1 MLVGRPMTELPAG
14 TVTFLF
20 TDIEG
25 STRLLHELG
34 ERYADVLT
42 DHRRLLREVFV
53 EYSGREVDTQGDS
66 FFVAFG
72 DAGDAVRAAAAA
84 QRALTAHPWPGEAD
98 VRVRMGIHTGEPLVA
113 GDHYV
118 GIDVHRGAR
127 IAAAAHGGQVLISA
141 RASALARGDGA
152 DANATLRELG
162 AYPLKDLPEPE
173 RLFQLVVEG
182 LSASFPPPRVHEK
195 APAAAGLPDYSLP
208 PADVPCPYKGLVR
221 FEPEDSDL
229 FFGRE
234 ELVSALVKR
243 LEDSAFLAVV
253 GPSGSGKSSLVRAGV
268 VPELERGEESIRPV
282 IIEPGEHPL
291 RKLARTRD
299 ADLVVVDQFEEVFTL
314 CRDEGERL
322 EFVDRLLDRAEP
334 DSRVIVVLRADF
346 YGHCASL
353 GRLAAALEDRQALI
367 GPMTE
372 EELRRAIERPAEQA
386 GLVLE
391 PGLAEGIL
399 RDVVG
404 EPGALPLLS
413 HSLLETWKRRSGRM
427 LTLLGYLQSGG
438 VRGAIAKTAE
448 TVYQEVLTP
457 EQKALARKIFL
468 RLTELG
474 EGTEDTRRRVRVGE
488 LTPRR
493 EQAGDI
499 DEVLRVLVEA
509 RLVTIGE
516 GTVEVAHE
524 ALIRHWPTLRA
535 WLDEDR
541 EGRLVHRRLTEAAQE
556 WETLGKDPAALYRG
570 TRLAAATEWAEPHD
584 DELNELEREFLNA
597 AREAEL
603 REVEASKR
611 RNRRLRML
619 VAALAVFL
627 LAALA
632 AGVFAMVQRSDAQH
646 KARVAQAG
654 RLAAQSRE
662 EAGEHPD
669 LALLLAL
676 EAGRLDDSID
686 TRGALLGALEHGSWI
701 GKWLQGFDTPVIAAA
716 FSPDGRLLATVTLRE
731 TTLWDA
737 ATWRP
742 IGPPLRSSQGG
753 WEEGVDFSPDAR
765 TLAIAG
771 GEGRVELWDVSTMKK
786 LRELTDPAAATS
798 DEPALSVVRY
808 SPDGSVIA
816 AGAKAT
822 NHVTLW
828 ATASGRVIGRPIV
841 TEPPGAGAQSIAFS
855 PDSKRFAAPGAP
867 GTVGIWEVAT
877 GRRVGEP
884 LPIGS
889 DDVEEAI
896 FAGDGRTL
904 IASDDSGS
912 VSMVDIATERPI
924 RPPLSVGDKPAASL
938 ALSPDGQLLAAASF
952 AGSVF
957 VWDTKTGAP
966 YGSPLTAD
974 TSAVNDVV
982 FSPDGRTLVSSHLR
996 SAVVWNVSGE
1006 QAIGEPLGGPM
1017 DLTTD
1022 VSFSQD
1028 GKWLVAG
1035 RFDGETVVYDAATR
1049 REVLRIGGG
1058 SVVTAVAFHPD
1069 AKLIAV
1075 GTIDGQV
1082 RFFDR
1087 TSGAAVGPALD
1098 GGSSAV
1104 WRVGFSPDGR
1114 LLAVALDPNGVDGF
1128 YGQQRQGEVQL
1139 WDVDSRRRAGRAIA
1153 PGGGSVLSV
1162 AFNREGT
1169 LLATGSYFGRL
1180 DLWDVATHA
1189 RHGKPMRVA
1198 DDGVLS
1204 VAFDP
1209 SGRLVAGGGAIGPVR
1224 VWRVVDQRPAF
1235 PPLSGH
1241 TGPITGVAFD
1251 PAGTF
1256 LATTSLFGATRLWDP
1271 ATGLGYGDELVASPR
1286 PGSPASSIDPPPFLG
1301 LRNAFSPDGTQL
1313 AVAGVE
1319 TRAMLWDVDPAVWR
1333 RRACAIV
1340 GRNLSREE
1348 WNLYLPPGT
1357 DYRPTCSEW
1366 PTG

>member
-1 MLVGRPMTELPAG
+1 MTDLPAG

-25 STRLLHELG
+25 STRLLQELG
-34 ERYADVLT
+34 ERYAEVLA
-42 DHRRLLREVFV
+42 DHRRLLRAAFAQ
-53 EYSGREVDTQGDS
+53 YSGREVDTQGDS

-72 DAGDAVRAAAAA
+72 EAGDAVGAAAAA
-84 QRALTAHPWPGEAD
+84 QRALAAHVWPGGVD
-98 VRVRMGIHTGEPLVA
+98 VRVRMGIHTGEALLA
-113 GDHYV
+113 EDNYV

-127 IAAAAHGGQVLISA
+127 IAAAAYGGQVLISG
-141 RASALARGDGA
+141 RTSAVVRDGT
-152 DANATLRELG
+152 DGSATLRELG
-162 AYPLKDLPEPE
+162 AFPLKDLPEPE

-182 LSASFPPPRVHEK
+182 LPASFPPPRVHEK

-208 PADVPCPYKGLVR
+208 PADVPCPYKGLVQ
-221 FEPEDSDL
+221 FEAEDSDI

-234 ELVSALVKR
+234 ELVSTLVAR
-243 LEDSAFLAVV
+243 LEESAFLAVV

-268 VPELERGEESIRPV
+268 VPELERGEASVRAA

-291 RKLARTRD
+291 QQLARARD
-299 ADLVVVDQFEEVFTL
+299 AELVVADQFEEVFTL
-314 CRDEGERL
+314 CRDDEERL
-322 EFVDRLLDRAEP
+322 AFIDRLLDTAEQG
-334 DSRVIVVLRADF
+334 RRLIVVLRADF
-346 YGHCASL
+346 YGHCASH
-353 GRLAAALEDRQALI
+353 GRLAAALEDHQALI

-413 HSLLETWKRRSGRM
+413 HSLLETWRRRSDRM

-448 TVYQEVLTP
+448 TVYREALTL
-457 EQKALARKIFL
+457 EQKALARNIFL

-488 LTPRR
+488 LTPRPER
-493 EQAGDI
+493 ARDVE
-499 DEVLRVLVEA
+499 EVLRVLVEA
-509 RLVTIGE
+509 RLVTVGP

-541 EGRLVHRRLTEAAQE
+541 EARLVHRRLTEAAQE
-556 WETLGKDPAALYRG
+556 WETLGRDPGALYRG
-570 TRLAAATEWAEPHD
+570 TRLAVATEWAEPHD
-584 DELNELEREFLNA
+584 DDLNELERVFLEA

-603 REVEASKR
+603 SEAEATKR
-611 RNRRLRML
+611 RNRRLRVL
-619 VAALAVFL
+619 VAALAVL
-627 LAALA
+627 LAAALA
-632 AGVFAMVQRSDAQH
+632 GGVFALVQRSDAQH
-646 KARVAQAG
+646 QARVAQAG

-662 EAGEHPD
+662 AAGQHPD

-686 TRGALLGALEHGSWI
+686 TRGALLGALEHGSRI
-701 GKWLQGFDTPVIAAA
+701 RTWLQGFDAPVIAAA
-716 FSPDGRLLATVTLRE
+716 FSPDGTLLATVTLAE
-731 TTLWDA
+731 ATLWNT

-742 IGPPLRSSQGG
+742 IAPPLRSSQGG
-753 WEEGVDFSPDAR
+753 WEEGVDFSPDGR

-771 GEGRVELWDVSTMKK
+771 REGRVELWDPSTSKQ
-786 LRELTDPAAATS
+786 LGELTDPVAAAS

-808 SPDGSVIA
+808 SPDGRVIA
-816 AGAKAT
+816 AGSKAM

-828 ATASGRVIGRPIV
+828 DTASGLIGRPI
-841 TEPPGAGAQSIAFS
+841 TTNPPGSGAQWIAFS
-855 PDSKRFAAPGAP
+855 PDSKRIAVPGAP

-884 LPIGS
+884 LAIGS
-889 DDVEEAI
+889 EDVEAAI
-896 FAGDGRTL
+896 FANGGQTL
-904 IASDDSGS
+904 IASDDAGS
-912 VSMVDIATERPI
+912 VSLVDIATGRPI
-924 RPPLSVGDKPAASL
+924 RPPLSVGEEPAAAL
-938 ALSPDGQLLAAASF
+938 ALSPDGRLLAAASF

-957 VWDTKTGAP
+957 LWDVETGAP
-966 YGSPLTAD
+966 YGPPLTAD
-974 TSAVNDVV
+974 TSPVSGVA
-982 FSPDGRTLVSSHLR
+982 FSPDGQTLVSLHLS

-1006 QAIGEPLGGPM
+1006 QVIGEPLGGPA

-1022 VSFSQD
+1022 MAFSQD
-1028 GKWLVAG
+1028 GRWLAAG
-1035 RFDGETVVYDAATR
+1035 QFDGGTVVYDTATR
-1049 REVLRIGGG
+1049 REALRIGGG
-1058 SVVTAVAFHPD
+1058 SVVTAVAFSPEGN
-1069 AKLIAV
+1069 LIAV

-1082 RFFDR
+1082 RFFDQ
-1087 TSGAAVGPALD
+1087 TSGAAVGSRLD

-1104 WRVGFSPDGR
+1104 WQLGFSPDGR

-1128 YGQQRQGEVQL
+1128 YGQQRHGEVEL
-1139 WDVDSRRRAGRAIA
+1139 WDVASRRRVGSIA
-1153 PGGGSVLSV
+1153 PGAGSVLSV
-1162 AFNREGT
+1162 AFSRDGT

-1180 DLWDVATHA
+1180 DLWDVATLA
-1189 RHGKPMRVA
+1189 VHGNPMRVA

-1204 VAFDP
+1204 VAFDA

-1224 VWRVVDQRPAF
+1224 VWRVADQRPAF

-1241 TGPITGVAFD
+1241 TGPVTGAAFD
-1251 PAGTF
+1251 PTGSF
-1256 LATTSLFGATRLWDP
+1256 LATTSPFGGTRLWDP

-1286 PGSPASSIDPPPFLG
+1286 PGSLMSSIELPPFLG
-1301 LRNAFSPDGTQL
+1301 LRNAFSPDGKLL
-1313 AVAGVE
+1313 AVSGVE
-1319 TRAMLWDVDPAVWR
+1319 TLAMLWDVNPAVWR
-1333 RRACAIV
+1333 QRACAIV

-1348 WNLYLPPGT
+1348 WNLYLPRGT
-1357 DYRPTCSEW
+1357 RHRPTCPEW

>member
-1 MLVGRPMTELPAG
+1 MTDLPAG

-34 ERYADVLT
+34 EQYAEVLT
-42 DHRRLLREVFV
+42 DHRRLLRNAFAQ
-53 EYSGREVDTQGDS
+53 YSGREVDTQGDS

-84 QRALTAHPWPGEAD
+84 QQALAAHRWPGKNGM
-98 VRVRMGIHTGEPLVA
+98 RVRMGIHTGDPLLA
-113 GDHYV
+113 DDHYV

-141 RASALARGDGA
+141 RTSALVRGDGA
-152 DANATLRELG
+152 VANATLRELG
-162 AYPLKDLPEPE
+162 AYPLKDLPKPE
-173 RLFQLVVEG
+173 RLFQLLVEG
-182 LSASFPPPRVHEK
+182 LPASFPPPRVHEK

-208 PADVPCPYKGLVR
+208 PADVPSPYKGLVR
-221 FEPEDSDL
+221 FEPEDSEL

-268 VPELERGEESIRPV
+268 VPTLERGDESIRIA

-291 RKLARTRD
+291 QKVARTQD

-314 CRDEGERL
+314 CRDEEERL
-322 EFVDRLLDRAEP
+322 AFVDRLLDTAEQ
-334 DSRVIVVLRADF
+334 DRRVIVVLRADF
-346 YGHCASL
+346 YGHCASHA
-353 GRLAAALEDRQALI
+353 RLTSALEDRQALI

-399 RDVVG
+399 RDIVG

-448 TVYQEVLTP
+448 TVYSGVLTP
-457 EQKALARKIFL
+457 EQKTLARNIFL

-474 EGTEDTRRRVRVGE
+474 EGTEDTRRRVRVAE
-488 LTPRR
+488 LTPRL
-493 EQAGDI
+493 EQAADI
-499 DEVLRVLVEA
+499 DEVLSVLVEA
-509 RLVTIGE
+509 RLVTVDE

-556 WETLGKDPAALYRG
+556 WEALGKDSGALYRG

-597 AREAEL
+597 AREAAL
-603 REVEASKR
+603 SEVEATKR
-611 RNRRLRML
+611 RNRRLRVL
-619 VAALAVFL
+619 VAALAVL
-627 LAALA
+627 LVAALA
-632 AGVFAMVQRSDAQH
+632 AGGFALLQRSDAQH
-646 KARVAQAG
+646 KTRVAQAG

-662 EAGEHPD
+662 AAGEHPD

-686 TRGALLGALEHGSWI
+686 TRGALLGALEHGSRI
-701 GKWLQGFDTPVIAAA
+701 RAWLQGFDAPVIAAA
-716 FSPDGRLLATVTLRE
+716 FSPDGGLLATVTVKGA
-731 TTLWDA
+731 TLWDA
-737 ATWRP
+737 AKWRP
-742 IGPPLRSSQGG
+742 IGPPLRSSQGS
-753 WEEGVDFSPDAR
+753 WEEGVDFSPDGR

-771 GEGRVELWDVSTMKK
+771 GQGRVELWDVATRKR
-786 LRELTDPAAATS
+786 LRDLADPAAATS

-816 AGAKAT
+816 AGAKAM

-828 ATASGRVIGRPIV
+828 ATASGRVIGEPII
-841 TEPPGAGAQSIAFS
+841 TQPPGSGAQSVAFS
-855 PDSKRFAAPGAP
+855 PDSKRIAAPGAP

-884 LPIGS
+884 LAIGS
-889 DDVEEAI
+889 EDVEAAI
-896 FAGDGRTL
+896 FARGGRTL
-904 IASDDSGS
+904 IASDDSGA
-912 VSMVDIATERPI
+912 VSMVDVGTGRPI
-924 RPPLSVGDKPAASL
+924 GPPLSVGDEPAASL
-938 ALSPDGQLLAAASF
+938 DLSPDGRLLAAASF
-952 AGSVF
+952 AGPVF
-957 VWDTKTGAP
+957 VWDTETGAR

-974 TSAVNDVV
+974 TSPVSDVA

-996 SAVVWNVSGE
+996 SAVVWDVSGE
-1006 QAIGEPLGGPM
+1006 HVIGDPLGGPT

-1022 VSFSQD
+1022 VSFSPD

-1035 RFDGETVVYDAATR
+1035 RFDGDTVVYATATR
-1049 REVLRIGGG
+1049 RQALRIRGG
-1058 SVVTAVAFHPD
+1058 SAVTAVALHPD
-1069 AKLIAV
+1069 GNLVAV

-1087 TSGAAVGPALD
+1087 KSGAAVGPMLEA
-1098 GGSSAV
+1098 GSSAI
-1104 WRVGFSPDGR
+1104 WQVGFSPDGR
-1114 LLAVALDPNGVDGF
+1114 LLAVARDPNGVKGF

-1139 WDVDSRRRAGRAIA
+1139 WDVDSRRRVGRVIA

-1162 AFNREGT
+1162 AFNRDGT

-1198 DDGVLS
+1198 DDGVLG
-1204 VAFDP
+1204 VAFDA

-1224 VWRVVDQRPAF
+1224 VWRAADQRPAF

-1241 TGPITGVAFD
+1241 TGPVTGVTFD
-1251 PAGTF
+1251 PSGSF
-1256 LATTSLFGATRLWDP
+1256 LATTSLLGGTRLWDP
-1271 ATGLGYGDELVASPR
+1271 ATGLGYGEELVASTR
-1286 PGSPASSIDPPPFLG
+1286 TGSLTSSVDLPPFLG
-1301 LRNAFSPDGTQL
+1301 LRNAFSPDGKLL

-1319 TRAMLWDVDPAVWR
+1319 TLPMLWHVDPAVWR
-1333 RRACAIV
+1333 QRACAIV
-1340 GRNLSREE
+1340 GRNLSLEE
-1348 WNLYLPPGT
+1348 WSLYLPQGT
-1357 DYRPTCSEW
+1357 PYRATCSEW

>member
-1 MLVGRPMTELPAG
+1 MTELPAG

-34 ERYADVLT
+34 ERYAEVLT
-42 DHRRLLREVFV
+42 DHRRLLREVFAR
-53 EYSGREVDTQGDS
+53 YSGREVDTQGDS

-72 DAGDAVRAAAAA
+72 DVGDAVRAAAAA
-84 QRALTAHPWPGEAD
+84 QRALARHPWPGEAA
-98 VRVRMGIHTGEPLVA
+98 VRVRMGIHTGEPLLA

-141 RASALARGDGA
+141 RTSALAREDGA
-152 DANATLRELG
+152 DANAILRELG

-182 LSASFPPPRVHEK
+182 LPTSFPPPRVHEK

-221 FEPEDSDL
+221 FEREDRDL

-234 ELVSALVKR
+234 GLVSALVKR
-243 LEDSAFLAVV
+243 LEDAAFLAVV
-253 GPSGSGKSSLVRAGV
+253 GPSGTGKSSLVRAGV
-268 VPELERGEESIRPV
+268 VPELERGAESIRPA

-291 RKLARTRD
+291 QKLDRTQA

-314 CRDEGERL
+314 CRDEEERHA
-322 EFVDRLLDRAEP
+322 FVDRVLDKAER
-334 DSRVIVVLRADF
+334 DGRVIVVLRADF
-346 YGHCASL
+346 YGHCAAHS
-353 GRLAAALEDRQALI
+353 RLAAALEERQALI

-413 HSLLETWKRRSGRM
+413 HSLLETWKRRSGSM

-448 TVYQEVLTP
+448 TVYQEELTP
-457 EQKALARKIFL
+457 QQKTLARNIFL

-493 EQAGDI
+493 ELAGDI
-499 DEVLRVLVEA
+499 DEVLRVLIEA
-509 RLVTIGE
+509 RLVTVGE

-556 WETLGKDPAALYRG
+556 WETLGKDPGALYRG
-570 TRLAAATEWAEPHD
+570 TRLAAATEWADAHD
-584 DELNELEREFLNA
+584 KELNELEREFLSA
-597 AREAEL
+597 ARQAEL
-603 REVEASKR
+603 GEVEATKR
-611 RNRRLRML
+611 RNRRLRVL
-619 VAALAVFL
+619 VAALVVFL
-627 LAALA
+627 VGALA
-632 AGVFAMVQRSDAQH
+632 AGVFALVQRSDAQH

-662 EAGEHPD
+662 VAGQHPD

-676 EAGRLDDSID
+676 EAGRFDDSID
-686 TRGALLGALEHGSWI
+686 TRGALLGALEHGSRI
-701 GKWLQGFDTPVIAAA
+701 RAWLQGFEAPVNAAA
-716 FSPDGRLLATVTLRE
+716 FSPNGNLLATVTLRG
-731 TTLWDA
+731 TTLWDTA
-737 ATWRP
+737 EWRP
-742 IGPPLRSSQGG
+742 VGSPLRSSQGG
-753 WEEGVDFSPDAR
+753 WEGVDFSPDGR

-771 GEGRVELWDVSTMKK
+771 GRGRIELWDVATRKE
-786 LRELTDPAAATS
+786 LRELTDPAAARS
-798 DEPALSVVRY
+798 DEPALSVVRF

-822 NHVTLW
+822 NHVALW
-828 ATASGRVIGRPIV
+828 ASASGHLIGRPI
-841 TEPPGAGAQSIAFS
+841 TTNPPGSGAQAIAFS
-855 PDSKRFAAPGAP
+855 PDSKRIAVPGAP
-867 GTVGIWEVAT
+867 GTVGIWEVAS
-877 GRRVGEP
+877 GRRIGEP
-884 LPIGS
+884 LAIGS
-889 DDVEEAI
+889 EDVEEAI

-912 VSMVDIATERPI
+912 VSLVDLATGRRI
-924 RPPLSVGDKPAASL
+924 GSPLSVGDKPAASL
-938 ALSPDGQLLAAASF
+938 ALSPDGRLLAAASF
-952 AGSVF
+952 AGPVF
-957 VWDTKTGAP
+957 VWNVQTGMP
-966 YGSPLTAD
+966 YGSPLVAD
-974 TSAVNDVV
+974 TSPVNDVA

-996 SAVVWNVSGE
+996 SAVVWNVNGK
-1006 QAIGEPLGGPM
+1006 QAIGEPLGGPT

-1022 VSFSQD
+1022 VSFSPD

-1035 RFDGETVVYDAATR
+1035 RFDGGTVVYDAATR
-1049 REVLRIGGG
+1049 RQVLRIGGG
-1058 SVVTAVAFHPD
+1058 SVVTAVAFHPNGN
-1069 AKLIAV
+1069 LIAV
-1075 GTIDGQV
+1075 GTIDGHV

-1087 TSGAAVGPALD
+1087 KSGAAVGSTLD

-1104 WRVGFSPDGR
+1104 WQVAFTPDGR
-1114 LLAVALDPNGVDGF
+1114 LLAVALDPNGVEGF

-1139 WDVDSRRRAGRAIA
+1139 WDVDSRRRVGRVIA

-1162 AFNREGT
+1162 GFNREGT

-1189 RHGKPMRVA
+1189 GHGKPMRVA

-1204 VAFDP
+1204 VAFDA

-1224 VWRVVDQRPAF
+1224 VWRVADQRPAF

-1241 TGPITGVAFD
+1241 TGPVTGTAFD
-1251 PAGTF
+1251 PSGSF
-1256 LATTSLFGATRLWDP
+1256 LATTSLLGGTRLWDP
-1271 ATGLGYGDELVASPR
+1271 GTGLGYDDELVASPR
-1286 PGSPASSIDPPPFLG
+1286 PGLPTESIDLPPFLG
-1301 LRNAFSPDGTQL
+1301 LRNAFSPDGKLL

-1319 TRAMLWDVDPAVWR
+1319 TLAMLWDVDPAVWR
-1333 RRACAIV
+1333 RRACAIA

-1348 WNLYLPPGT
+1348 WNLYLPSGT
-1357 DYRPTCSEW
+1357 RYRATCSEW